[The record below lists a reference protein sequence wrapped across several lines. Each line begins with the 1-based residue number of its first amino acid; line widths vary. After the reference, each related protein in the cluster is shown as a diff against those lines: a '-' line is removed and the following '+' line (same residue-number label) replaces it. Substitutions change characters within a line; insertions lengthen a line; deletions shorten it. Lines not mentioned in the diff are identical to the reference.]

1 MTKPGLDQAMAAA
14 AWEDV
19 LDRLEAFQGASQLT
33 LHRGGTAIAATVSPS
48 TRRAGESFES
58 RIWSFPLDGTP
69 AAPLTQGPGADALPA
84 FSPTDDAMAFAS
96 DRDSRGRMSLF
107 LQGDGSA
114 RSIGTVPGTIEDLHW
129 AEDGTSLLVLAADP
143 GLHAGASSGAF
154 RLAWEPQQD
163 PEVSRKGLARR
174 RLFRVRRS
182 DGETT
187 EVGPPDRSVW
197 EFAPATATTVL
208 ALVSEDSS
216 ERGWYRAEL
225 AQLDVTTR
233 TYRVVYRSA
242 WQLQGPAMDPT
253 GRFVAFIEG
262 WSSDRGLLAGEI
274 RLLNLADNTVRTLA
288 GSTLTDIVSL
298 QWQDPGSLRF
308 AGWSHLGSVY
318 GTVNLDGVVQD
329 LVQEA
334 AVIGPSGY
342 FAQLLPLPDNKG
354 LFGIREAVGEAPE
367 IYVRSPDA
375 AWHALSGLNR
385 DISSNFPAYPD
396 IHEIAWEGAGGLR
409 MEGLL
414 LLPPNRES
422 GPGPMIVE
430 VHGGPT
436 ASVKTGFNP
445 GSALPFVAAGYAVFL
460 PNYRGSA
467 GRGQDFAR
475 LNIGDPAGAEFE
487 DILRGI
493 DWCIAEGFVDAG
505 RIGITGVS
513 YGGYMT
519 AWAVATTTRFK
530 AAVMI
535 SGIADHLS
543 CHYSAN
549 HDFAEFIIGG
559 PLSSEANRTL
569 ALARSPLYR
578 LHHPTTPTLIIH
590 GREDHCTPIGQAE
603 AFYAGL
609 RESGATVELAIYP
622 REGHGLQE
630 DEHRRDAWGR
640 AISWFDLYLRTGS

>member
-1 MTKPGLDQAMAAA
+1 MGGA

-19 LDRLEAFQGASQLT
+19 LDRLEAFQSASQLT
-33 LHRGGTAIAATVSPS
+33 LHHRGAAVAATVSPT
-48 TRRAGESFES
+48 TRRTGESFQS

-69 AAPLTQGPGADALPA
+69 ATRLTHGPGADALPA
-84 FSPTDDAMAFAS
+84 FAPTDEAMAFTS
-96 DRDSRGRMSLF
+96 DRNCRGQMSLF
-107 LQGDGSA
+107 LQQNGA
-114 RSIGTVPGTIEDLHW
+114 VHPIGAVPGSIEDLHW
-129 AEDGTSLLVLAADP
+129 AEDGASLLVLAADQ
-143 GLHAGASSGAF
+143 GLHAGAASGAF
-154 RLAWEPQQD
+154 RLSWEPQED
-163 PEVSRKGLARR
+163 PEISRKGLARR

-187 EVGPPDRSVW
+187 EVGPSDRSVW
-197 EFAPATATTVL
+197 EFAPATTTSVL
-208 ALVSEDSS
+208 ALISEDPT

-225 AQLDVTTR
+225 AALDTTTR
-233 TYRVVYRSA
+233 TYRVLYRSS
-242 WQLQGPAMDPT
+242 WQLQGPAIDPT

-274 RLLNLADNTVRTLA
+274 RILDRVDNSVRTLA
-288 GSTLTDIVSL
+288 SSTLTDIVSL
-298 QWQDPGSLRF
+298 QWRDPSSLRF

-318 GTVNLDGVVQD
+318 GTVNLDGTVQE

-342 FAQLLPLPDNKG
+342 FAQLLPLPDNTG

-367 IYVRSPDA
+367 ICLKVPDA
-375 AWHALSGLNR
+375 PWRPLSSLNR
-385 DISSNFPAYPD
+385 DRRSDFPAYPE
-396 IHEIAWEGAGGLR
+396 ILEIAWEGAGGLR

-414 LLPPNRES
+414 LLPPNRGS
-422 GPGPMIVE
+422 GALPMIVE

-436 ASVKTGFNP
+436 ASIKTGFNP
-445 GSALPFVAAGYAVFL
+445 GSALPYVAAGYAVFL

-467 GRGQDFAR
+467 GRGQDFTR

-487 DILRGI
+487 DILLGV
-493 DWCIAEGFVDAG
+493 DWCVAEGFADAE
-505 RIGITGVS
+505 RVGITGVS

-519 AWAVATTTRFK
+519 AWAVATTTRFR

-549 HDFAEFIIGG
+549 HDFSEFIIGG
-559 PLSSEANRTL
+559 PLSIEANRTL

-578 LHHPTTPTLIIH
+578 LQHPATPTLILH

-609 RESGATVELAIYP
+609 RECGTTAELAIYP
-622 REGHGLQE
+622 REGHGFQE
-630 DEHRRDAWGR
+630 DAHRRDAWRR
-640 AISWFDLYLRTGS
+640 AISWFDLHLKPRS